1 MAICSRKGR
10 PCASSGT
17 AAETVREAPESP
29 RSLLRLSAECAVAT
43 SHTYTLC
50 AQEWG
55 KTEAGGD
62 QAAVVAVGHGVQIV
76 VCAFSQ
82 RARQADE

>member
-1 MAICSRKGR
+1 MALQPQGQ
-10 PCASSGT
+10 A
-17 AAETVREAPESP
+17 VRVLGDGGGDGEAPESP

-43 SHTYTLC
+43 SHTYALC